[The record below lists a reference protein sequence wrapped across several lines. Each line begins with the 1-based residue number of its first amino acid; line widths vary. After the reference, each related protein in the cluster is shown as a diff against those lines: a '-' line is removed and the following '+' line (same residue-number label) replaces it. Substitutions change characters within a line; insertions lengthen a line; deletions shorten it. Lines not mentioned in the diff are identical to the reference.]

1 MLANGWYIFL
11 LRNYF
16 QSIDMAMYES
26 AHIDG
31 AGNFTIFF
39 RIYLPL
45 AKPVLATVGL
55 FLALAYWNDWWLG
68 LMLIDRT
75 ELQPL
80 QLLLHKIISNIQFLR
95 NMDPSPEMVALFA
108 DLPAEGIRMAMVV
121 VTIGPIIMVYPFIQR
136 FFVKGIMI
144 GAVKG

>member
-1 MLANGWYIFL
+1 
-11 LRNYF
+11 
-16 QSIDMAMYES
+16 
-26 AHIDG
+26 
-31 AGNFTIFF
+31 
-39 RIYLPL
+39 
-45 AKPVLATVGL
+45 
-55 FLALAYWNDWWLG
+55 
-68 LMLIDRT
+68 MLIDRT